1 MEGLD
6 SLSSHQWHPLAS
18 FGFTNQFFSING
30 PTIINTWIVLGIII
44 ACTLPIRWLLRN
56 RSTVIYYLLT
66 SYIRSFYNLVQETLG
81 EHFSFNHFCFITG
94 LFTFIVTCNALG
106 AVPWLAEP
114 TEDLNT
120 TLSLGIMSFLYTQFY
135 AIKFHGVWLYIK
147 EYFTPFFIMLPL
159 NIIGKLATIISIS
172 FRLFGNIFGGAMI
185 YTIYTGAIQRWWVTE
200 AIGLVSGLNLLII
213 LFFGLFE
220 AFLQAF
226 VFAMLALTYL
236 SIGIQGEAPE
246 VE

>member
-1 MEGLD
+1 MEGLE
-6 SLSSHQWHPLAS
+6 SVSGHQWYPLKA
-18 FGFTNQFFSING
+18 FGFTNQFFSLNG
-30 PTIINTWIVLGIII
+30 HTLINTWIALGIII
-44 ACTLPIRWLLRN
+44 ACVIPIRWLLRD
-56 RSTVIYYLLT
+56 RSSIMYYLIT
-66 SYIRSFYNLVQETLG
+66 TYIRSFYTLVQQTL
-81 EHFSFNHFCFITG
+81 EQHFSFNHFCFITSI
-94 LFTFIVTCNALG
+94 FTFILICNSIG

-120 TLSLGIMSFLYTQFY
+120 TLSLGILSFLYTQFY
-135 AIKFHGVWLYIK
+135 AIKFQGFSGYLK
-147 EYFTPFFIMLPL
+147 EYLSPFFIMLPL
-159 NIIGKLATIISIS
+159 NIIGKLATIVSIS

-185 YTIYTGAIQRWWVTE
+185 YTIYTSALQQSWIFE
-200 AIGLVSGLNLLII
+200 LIGLLTGLNLSIV

-236 SIGIQGEAPE
+236 VIGIQGEAPE